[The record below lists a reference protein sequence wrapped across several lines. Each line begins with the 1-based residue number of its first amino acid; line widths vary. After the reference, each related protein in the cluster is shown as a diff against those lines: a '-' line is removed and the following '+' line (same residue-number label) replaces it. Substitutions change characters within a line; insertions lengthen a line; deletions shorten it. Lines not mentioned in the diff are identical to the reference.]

1 MDIEATNRAC
11 IGYARRVCPK
21 DPAIDEEDV
30 LQMAWL
36 RAGPH
41 LAALPDDEAR
51 RKYLNVVIRTVAIDY
66 QRRMGRRPIYA
77 PLHDYYMGGNAED
90 EALALVE
97 LAATLATVPPALL
110 LNALGWLWEEIAAA
124 TGANKRTLMVRA
136 HRWRSAQGGMG
147 A

>member
-1 MDIEATNRAC
+1 MDIDAMNRAC
-11 IGYARRVCPK
+11 LGYARRVCPK
-21 DPAIDEEDV
+21 DPAVDEWDV

-41 LAALPDDEAR
+41 LDALPDDEAR
-51 RKYLNVVIRTVAIDY
+51 RKYLNVAIRCVAIDE
-66 QRRMGRRPIYA
+66 QRRMGRRPVSVQLVDRHI
-77 PLHDYYMGGNAED
+77 GGDAEG

-110 LNALGWLWEEIAAA
+110 LFALGWLWEEIAAA
-124 TGANKRTLMVRA
+124 TGINKRTLMVRA
-136 HRWRSAQGGMG
+136 HRFREAQRGMQ

>member
-1 MDIEATNRAC
+1 MDIDAMNRAC
-11 IGYARRVCPK
+11 LGYARRVCPK
-21 DPAIDEEDV
+21 DPAIDADDI

-51 RKYLNVVIRTVAIDY
+51 RKYLNVAIRTVAIDY
-66 QRRMGRRPIYA
+66 QRRMGRRPVSVQLVDRHI
-77 PLHDYYMGGNAED
+77 GGDAED
-90 EALALVE
+90 EALALVS

-110 LNALGWLWEEIAAA
+110 LFALGWLWEEIAAA